1 VDELSLTRVATMA
14 GVLADPLRLGIV
26 DALARDGTQT
36 VTELSDRLGA
46 GLPAISNHLK
56 RLRSMGLVRAAKS
69 GRLVYYQLAAPAYAE
84 ALDALRSAAGVGPA
98 NTITTSAIASART
111 CYDHIAG
118 RLGVGIYD
126 HLLRAG
132 GVEAAGDD
140 ARGALRRGPS
150 AAAVFAALGVDI
162 DQVGNSRRRWAYRC
176 RDWTER
182 RDHLAG
188 AVGAAVCR
196 RLIERGWLAPLGG
209 TRALQ
214 VTDRGRRGFAAL
226 KIAAH

>member
-1 VDELSLTRVATMA
+1 MA

-69 GRLVYYQLAAPAYAE
+69 GRLVHYQLAAPAYAE
-84 ALDALRSAAGVGPA
+84 ALDALRSAAGVEPVSA
-98 NTITTSAIASART
+98 VTTSAIASART

-118 RLGVGIYD
+118 RLGVSIYD
-126 HLLRAG
+126 HLLRSG
-132 GVEAAGDD
+132 GVEVAGDD
-140 ARGALRRGPS
+140 RRATLRRGPS
-150 AAAVFAALGVDI
+150 AAAVFAGLGVDI
-162 DQVGNSRRRWAYRC
+162 DDIESGRRRWAYRC

-182 RDHLAG
+182 RDHVAG
-188 AVGAAVCR
+188 ALGATLCR
-196 RLIERGWLAPLGG
+196 RLIERGWLVRLSG
-209 TRALQ
+209 TRALE
-214 VTDRGRRGFAAL
+214 VTDRGSRGFMGL
-226 KIAAH
+226 RIATD